1 MSTKKLLPEEV
12 SKLEGFQA
20 RNNELVVNV
29 GATELRID
37 ALERQKEE
45 LLEKFQDLQKDQA
58 KFGQDL
64 QEKYGD
70 GNLDLEKGEF
80 TAAE

>member
-1 MSTKKLLPEEV
+1 MSTKKLSKEEV
-12 SKLEGFQA
+12 SKLEEFQT
-20 RNNELVVNV
+20 RNNEIVVGT
-29 GATELRID
+29 GAAELRIN
-37 ALERQKEE
+37 ALKVQKEE
-45 LLEKFQDLQKDQA
+45 LGKNFQILQKEQA
-58 KFGQDL
+58 EFGKEL

>member
-1 MSTKKLLPEEV
+1 MASKKLSESEL
-12 SKLEGFQA
+12 SILNDFQS
-20 RNNELVVNV
+20 RNNDIVVQV
-29 GATELRID
+29 GAANLRID
-37 ALERQKEE
+37 ALKRQLKEE
-45 LLEKFQDLQKDQA
+45 LEKFQELQKEQT
-58 KFGQDL
+58 KFGKEL

>member
-1 MSTKKLLPEEV
+1 MSTKKLSKEEV
-12 SKLEGFQA
+12 SKLEEFQT
-20 RNNELVVNV
+20 RNNEIVVGT
-29 GATELRID
+29 GAAELRIN
-37 ALERQKEE
+37 ALKYQKEE
-45 LLEKFQDLQKDQA
+45 LGKNFQILQKEQA
-58 KFGQDL
+58 EFGKEL

>member
-1 MSTKKLLPEEV
+1 MASKKLSESEL
-12 SKLEGFQA
+12 SILNDFQS
-20 RNNELVVNV
+20 RNNDIVVQV
-29 GATELRID
+29 GAANLRID
-37 ALERQKEE
+37 ALKRQLNEE
-45 LLEKFQDLQKDQA
+45 LEKFQELKKEQA
-58 KFGQDL
+58 KFGKEL

>member
-1 MSTKKLLPEEV
+1 MSTKKLSKEEV
-12 SKLEGFQA
+12 SKLEEFQA
-20 RNNELVVNV
+20 RNNEIVVGT
-29 GATELRID
+29 GAAELRIN
-37 ALERQKEE
+37 ALKYQKEE
-45 LLEKFQDLQKDQA
+45 LGKNFQILQKEQA
-58 KFGQDL
+58 EFGKEL

>member
-1 MSTKKLLPEEV
+1 MASKKLSESEISILND
-12 SKLEGFQA
+12 FQS
-20 RNNELVVNV
+20 RNNDIVVQV
-29 GATELRID
+29 GAANLRID
-37 ALERQKEE
+37 ALERQRKEE
-45 LLEKFQDLQKDQA
+45 LEKFQKLQEEQIKIG
-58 KFGQDL
+58 KEW

>member
-12 SKLEGFQA
+12 SKLEEFQA

-45 LLEKFQDLQKDQA
+45 LLDKFQDLQKDQA

-80 TAAE
+80 TATE

>member
-1 MSTKKLLPEEV
+1 MSTKKLSKEEV
-12 SKLEGFQA
+12 SKLEEFQA
-20 RNNELVVNV
+20 RNNEIVVGT
-29 GATELRID
+29 GAAELRIN
-37 ALERQKEE
+37 ALKVQKEE
-45 LLEKFQDLQKDQA
+45 LGKNFQILQKEQA
-58 KFGQDL
+58 EFGKEL

>member
-1 MSTKKLLPEEV
+1 MASKKLSESEL
-12 SKLEGFQA
+12 SILNDFQS
-20 RNNELVVNV
+20 RNNDIVVQV
-29 GATELRID
+29 GAANLRID
-37 ALERQKEE
+37 ALKRQLNEE
-45 LLEKFQDLQKDQA
+45 LEKFQELQKEQA
-58 KFGQDL
+58 KFGKEL